1 MTTLCKNGIDG
12 AMETTKKTAVLVT
25 ALYNLG
31 EFLAQ
36 NVNVIAGVVGIGLS
50 LYVWYS
56 QREKNKREREA
67 HELYKREQALKFA
80 EFERRAARET
90 SR

>member
-1 MTTLCKNGIDG
+1 MTTLYKNGIDG
-12 AMETTKKTAVLVT
+12 TMETTKKAAVFVT

-36 NVNVIAGVVGIGLS
+36 NVNVIAGVVGIGLT
-50 LYVWYS
+50 LYVGIS

-67 HELYKREQALKFA
+67 HELYKREQALKIA
-80 EFERRAARET
+80 EYERRAVHET

>member
-1 MTTLCKNGIDG
+1 MTTLYKTGIDG
-12 AMETTKKTAVLVT
+12 PMETTKKAAVFVT

-67 HELYKREQALKFA
+67 HELYKREQALKIA
-80 EFERRAARET
+80 EYERRAVHET